1 MNRRALS
8 YKKSWF
14 FFDTEYV
21 VLAADITCT
30 NSTPVYS
37 VIDQRFLDSPVYS
50 SHSGVNTPAPNGT
63 TQSYNDIWWLHHANT
78 GYLFPGNLPAL
89 PPLSLSHSLPLSLLS
104 LSLFLSLSCL
114 SVSLSSLSLS
124 PVCLSLF
131 FHSTRTTH
139 PTDNMNFHGAA
150 SSPPATV
157 SFSQLVQ
164 SGNWVTI
171 SNGFSGSVSAS
182 VFAAWLTRQTTPPIT
197 GDSISYI
204 VVPGVTL
211 SSFTSSVANQTLQDI
226 VILSNT
232 PELQAVYHSPLN
244 ILGATFFTAGS
255 LPFQSGW
262 NIQV

>member
-1 MNRRALS
+1 
-8 YKKSWF
+8 
-14 FFDTEYV
+14 
-21 VLAADITCT
+21 
-30 NSTPVYS
+30 
-37 VIDQRFLDSPVYS
+37 
-50 SHSGVNTPAPNGT
+50 
-63 TQSYNDIWWLHHANT
+63 
-78 GYLFPGNLPAL
+78 
-89 PPLSLSHSLPLSLLS
+89 
-104 LSLFLSLSCL
+104 
-114 SVSLSSLSLS
+114 
-124 PVCLSLF
+124 
-131 FHSTRTTH
+131 
-139 PTDNMNFHGAA
+139 MNFHGAV

-171 SNGFSGSVSAS
+171 SNGFTGSVTAS

-232 PELQAVYHSPLN
+232 PELQAVYHASLN
-244 ILGATFFTAGS
+244 ILGATFYTAGS

-262 NIQV
+262 NIQVYSLCLSFSLSFSPLSLLSSLSLSLSHTLSLCLSRCLSSRYMQLTFNCNLGFRAVCCFVERECFQRGDFL